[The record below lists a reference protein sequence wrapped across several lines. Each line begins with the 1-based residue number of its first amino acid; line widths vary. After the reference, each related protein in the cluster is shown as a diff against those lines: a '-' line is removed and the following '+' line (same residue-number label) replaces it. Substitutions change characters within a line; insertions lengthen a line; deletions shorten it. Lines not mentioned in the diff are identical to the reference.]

1 MEEIMSLLF
10 ETNAFKISDPDHPF
24 WATSG
29 KLTPYY
35 INADFLYGSKE
46 DSGELLEFIN
56 QQLETEDREKLPQNV
71 FKRVLAQY
79 NSNAIFKTVVDSLIE
94 HIKNILD
101 VNEIEY
107 ISGGE
112 RRDWLFSMIVAYLL
126 KKPHITIYKDV
137 TAVESSYDF
146 EQNSMQANFN
156 SDKILHVADLLT
168 VASSFVRAWIP
179 AVQNLGGKL
188 KWALVIVDRNQGGPE
203 VLAEH
208 DVKALSLFKVDEH
221 FFDKALKLGK
231 INEEQLKLLKEYT
244 SDPDGCIKQFL
255 INHPT
260 YVEDTLNGSDEKAAK
275 RAKLLIEGNLY
286 GLN

>member
-94 HIKNILD
+94 H
-101 VNEIEY
+101 
-107 ISGGE
+107 
-112 RRDWLFSMIVAYLL
+112 
-126 KKPHITIYKDV
+126 H
-137 TAVESSYDF
+137 
-146 EQNSMQANFN
+146 
-156 SDKILHVADLLT
+156 
-168 VASSFVRAWIP
+168 
-179 AVQNLGGKL
+179 NL
-188 KWALVIVDRNQGGPE
+188 
-203 VLAEH
+203 
-208 DVKALSLFKVDEH
+208 
-221 FFDKALKLGK
+221 
-231 INEEQLKLLKEYT
+231 
-244 SDPDGCIKQFL
+244 
-255 INHPT
+255 
-260 YVEDTLNGSDEKAAK
+260 
-275 RAKLLIEGNLY
+275 
-286 GLN
+286 

>member
-10 ETNAFKISDPDHPF
+10 ETNAFKISDTDHPF

-46 DSGELLEFIN
+46 DSGALLEFIN
-56 QQLETEDREKLPQNV
+56 QQLESEDREKIPQNV
-71 FKRVLAQY
+71 FKKVLAQY
-79 NSNAIFKTVVDSLIE
+79 NSNKIYKAIMDLLIE
-94 HIKNILD
+94 YIKEHINVD
-101 VNEIEY
+101 EVEY

-112 RRDWLFSMIVAYLL
+112 RRDWLFSMMVAHLL
-126 KKPHITIYKDV
+126 KKPHITIYKNV

-156 SDKILHVADLLT
+156 SNNILHVADLLT

-188 KWALVIVDRNQGGPE
+188 RWALVIVDRNQGGAD

-208 DVKALSLFKVDEH
+208 DVKSLNLFKIDEH
-221 FFDKALKLGK
+221 FFDKALELGR
-231 INEEQLKLLKEYT
+231 INETQLEMLKAYT
-244 SDPDGCIKQFL
+244 QDPDGCMRQFL
-255 INHPT
+255 IDHPS
-260 YVEDTLNGSDEKAAK
+260 YVDDALNGSDEKTAK

>member
-126 KKPHITIYKDV
+126 KKPHITIYKNV